1 MNVCGLQLRGQ
12 EVRMWRGQ
20 IKTIV
25 LTGAVSAMLTAG
37 FAAPSE
43 ALTPPVRSVESIAGA
58 GPAEPVYY
66 GWYYRRRYNP
76 AGAFVAGAALGL
88 IGAAAVASS
97 YPYYGYYPAYY
108 GYYPRAYYGYPVG
121 YYRRAYYARPY
132 WGYRRAYYAR
142 PYYGFRR
149 AYWRRWY

>member
-1 MNVCGLQLRGQ
+1 MRPPSAMPWPSSAVNSGPRRLSPPPRITETYRNSQPTCSTAFWPSPADRPDLQSQAQGRKRITMNVCGLQLRGQ

-43 ALTPPVRSVESIAGA
+43 ALTPPVRSIESIAGA

-66 GWYYRRRYNP
+66 GWYYRRRHNP
-76 AGAFVAGAALGL
+76 ARAL
-88 IGAAAVASS
+88 V
-97 YPYYGYYPAYY
+97 
-108 GYYPRAYYGYPVG
+108 
-121 YYRRAYYARPY
+121 
-132 WGYRRAYYAR
+132 
-142 PYYGFRR
+142 
-149 AYWRRWY
+149 